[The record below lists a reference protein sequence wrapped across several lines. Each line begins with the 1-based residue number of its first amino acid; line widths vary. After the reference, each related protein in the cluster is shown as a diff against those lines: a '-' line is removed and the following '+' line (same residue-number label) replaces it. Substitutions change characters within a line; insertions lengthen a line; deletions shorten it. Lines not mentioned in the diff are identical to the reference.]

1 MSVGGPYAGAVLVAV
16 LPVAD
21 LDRAELW
28 YGRLGF
34 EVTAAYPDYRVLR
47 AGHLLLH
54 LRLLGGDEGGP
65 STAGVHLTLP
75 DEDAVTTLHAAWMAA
90 GPGVLSPPEL
100 RPHGLVEFAAE
111 DPDGNLWRIG
121 APEGTAADAPGDA
134 DAGVDTGDGDG
145 GLPPGAVAAGAPA
158 HALPPEPAAELQVPT
173 GAREAGD
180 EAAVVEPDWLVVVA
194 SGRCAVCELTAGEGP
209 SSGLAGR
216 LRDEAHRW
224 AGVLR
229 DADDDAVRRRPGPEV
244 WSALEYGVH
253 VRDVLAV
260 FTERVLRTLAETE
273 PELGWWDHEAAIAD
287 GFANESDR
295 DAVGDDLVEN
305 AGRLAEVLTRVAGDQ
320 WERGATRRESER
332 FTVDLLA
339 RFALHEVVH
348 HRDDAERALGE
359 A

>member
-1 MSVGGPYAGAVLVAV
+1 MGGPYAGAALVAV

-34 EVTAAYPDYRVLR
+34 EVTDAYPDYRVLR
-47 AGHLLLH
+47 AGHLVLH
-54 LRLLGGDEGGP
+54 LRLLDGVEAGP
-65 STAGVHLTLP
+65 STAGVYLTLP
-75 DEDAVTTLHAAWMAA
+75 TVDAVTTLHAAWRAA
-90 GPGVLSPPEL
+90 GSGVLTGPEL
-100 RPHGLVEFAAE
+100 QPHGRVEFAAE

-121 APEGTAADAPGDA
+121 APEGADPAASKVAADDAAERDPPAGDVGPG
-134 DAGVDTGDGDG
+134 
-145 GLPPGAVAAGAPA
+145 
-158 HALPPEPAAELQVPT
+158 LPPEPAAELQAPITSGTPT
-173 GAREAGD
+173 AD
-180 EAAVVEPDWLVVVA
+180 AASVDEPDWLVVVA
-194 SGRCAVCELTAGEGP
+194 SGHCAVCELTAGHGP

-224 AGVLR
+224 AALLR
-229 DADDDAVRRRPGPEV
+229 DADDDDVRRRPGPGR

-253 VRDVLAV
+253 VRDVLSV

-273 PELGWWDHEAAIAD
+273 PELGWWDHDAAIAD

-295 DAVGDDLVEN
+295 AAVGDDLVEN
-305 AGRLAEVLTRVAGDQ
+305 AARLAEVLSRVAGDQ

-348 HRDDAERALGE
+348 HRDDAERALRSG
-359 A
+359 